1 MKYKCDKC
9 KKETGTQYAKKTK
22 ERGKVI
28 KVEWLCEACAKLKG
42 LI

>member
-9 KKETGTQYAKKTK
+9 KKETNTQYQNKEK
-22 ERGKVI
+22 ERGRVI
-28 KVEWLCEACAKLKG
+28 KIEWLCEACAKLKG